1 MLSEMKQKKNEGKVE
16 NGYVPR
22 YYLRMASTV
31 TKIVVILMNRVLSVL
46 SDRSVIWPQVR
57 RRHYP

>member
-1 MLSEMKQKKNEGKVE
+1 MLSEMKQKKTEEKVQ

-22 YYLRMASTV
+22 YYLRMASSV
-31 TKIVVILMNRVLSVL
+31 TKIVVILMNRAL

-57 RRHYP
+57 RRNYP

>member
-1 MLSEMKQKKNEGKVE
+1 MKQKKKTEEKVQ

-22 YYLRMASTV
+22 YYLRMASSV
-31 TKIVVILMNRVLSVL
+31 TKIVVILMNRVL

-57 RRHYP
+57 RRNYP